1 MSEDELAGWHLRCNE
16 HNLGQ
21 TLGDDEGQSV
31 LQSMGSQGVGHDWVT
46 EQQQKSQQRQKMKG
60 GPLRALLHGP
70 QTQTLFGP

>member
-46 EQQQKSQQRQKMKG
+46 EQQQKSQQRQKMKEVIIG
-60 GPLRALLHGP
+60 KDPDAGKD
-70 QTQTLFGP
+70 